1 MVEANERSIDLGGST
16 DIAEV
21 EEVLTNKKALQ
32 LVKEKKE
39 EINVKFV
46 EFKKTILTYIDNQ
59 IIASINISVPVNIIV
74 DDSFMRA
81 IDSYASKFSV
91 AQKEEIIKDV
101 LEEYKS
107 RNFST
112 INQGRL
118 ACAIS
123 LNESEEIPGEKK
135 I

>member
-21 EEVLTNKKALQ
+21 GEVLTNKKALE
-32 LVKEKKE
+32 LVKKKKE
-39 EINVKFV
+39 EINIKFAD
-46 EFKKTILTYIDNQ
+46 FKKTILTYIDNR
-59 IIASINISVPVNIIV
+59 IIASINISVPVSITV
-74 DDSFMRA
+74 DDSFMMA
-81 IDSYASKFSV
+81 IDPYASKFSV
-91 AQKEEIIKDV
+91 AQKEEIIKYV

-107 RNFST
+107 RNFSAV
-112 INQGRL
+112 NQGL
-118 ACAIS
+118 SACIIS

>member
-39 EINVKFV
+39 EINIKFAD
-46 EFKKTILTYIDNQ
+46 FKKTILTYIDNR
-59 IIASINISVPVNIIV
+59 IIASINISVPVSITV
-74 DDSFMRA
+74 DDSFMMA
-81 IDSYASKFSV
+81 IDPYASEFSV
-91 AQKEEIIKDV
+91 AQKKEIIKYV

-107 RNFST
+107 RNFSAV
-112 INQGRL
+112 NQGL
-118 ACAIS
+118 SACIIS

>member
-16 DIAEV
+16 NIAEV

-39 EINVKFV
+39 EINIKFAD
-46 EFKKTILTYIDNQ
+46 FKKTILTYIDNR
-59 IIASINISVPVNIIV
+59 IIASINISVPVSITV
-74 DDSFMRA
+74 DDSFMMA
-81 IDSYASKFSV
+81 IDPYASKFSV
-91 AQKEEIIKDV
+91 AQKEEIIKYV

-107 RNFST
+107 RNFSAV
-112 INQGRL
+112 NQGL
-118 ACAIS
+118 SACIIS

>member
-16 DIAEV
+16 NIAEV

-91 AQKEEIIKDV
+91 AQKEEIIKYV

-107 RNFST
+107 RNFSAV
-112 INQGRL
+112 NQGL
-118 ACAIS
+118 SACIIS